1 MNAPDKRR
9 RGALR
14 WMIGTLLL
22 ASIGPASAAPAAGDF
37 FQPFLGDLKSEL
49 DAARRD
55 RKVGLVVVYEMD
67 SCPFCERLHRSVLR
81 DAAVRAFYGEK
92 FHALRLDIK
101 GDDSITGF
109 DGKPRK
115 ESAFALQQKVIG
127 TPTTVFYGLDGAE
140 LARLPGLPRDAAEY
154 VLLGRY
160 VAEGRYKTSSFLDWK
175 RSTAK

>member
-1 MNAPDKRR
+1 MREFDRRR

-14 WMIGTLLL
+14 GMCGSLLL
-22 ASIGPASAAPAAGDF
+22 AFLGLASAAPAADGF

-49 DAARRD
+49 DTARRE
-55 RKVGLVVVYEMD
+55 RKAALVVVYEMD
-67 SCPFCERLHRSVLR
+67 GCPFCERLHRTVLR
-81 DAAVRAFYGEK
+81 DAAVRAYYGEK
-92 FHALRLDIK
+92 FLVLRLDIK
-101 GDDSITGF
+101 GDDTITGF
-109 DGKPRK
+109 DGKARK
-115 ESAFALQQKVIG
+115 ESAFAQQQKVAG

-160 VAEGRYKTSSFLDWK
+160 VAEGRHKTSSFLDWK